1 MNRYFWI
8 TKMTLLAIFAFVLAD
23 TFLAFFE
30 SILEPVPERHTFTK
44 ADVIFRGK
52 DRPFQSYTIIQERN
66 IFDSSQNLAPKAPP
80 PNLPPPPSKPVAAS
94 KERADLKL
102 KLVGTVAGD
111 PASSYAII
119 EDMSTRKQQLLRI
132 GEKINGAELVSIER
146 HKVTLRSDGEEK
158 ILLAFQETKPS
169 SPRPQAASKVQV
181 SESAQSS
188 QEPQESS
195 IREVAE
201 NVFEV
206 SREEVVGAFTNVN
219 ELMTSVRLVPHFE
232 EGLPVGFQIGQIR
245 SRGFLDRIGLR
256 DGDVLMG
263 INGMLITTPEQAF
276 KAYQE
281 LQSASTIRVDVLR
294 DRRSQALTYR
304 IK

>member
-1 MNRYFWI
+1 
-8 TKMTLLAIFAFVLAD
+8 MTLLAILAFVLAD

-30 SILEPVPERHTFTK
+30 SVLELVPERSTFTA
-44 ADVIFRGK
+44 ADVIFQRK
-52 DRPFQSYTIIQERN
+52 DQSFQSYTIIQERN
-66 IFDSSQNLAPKAPP
+66 IFDSSQNLAPNASPT
-80 PNLPPPPSKPVAAS
+80 NLPPSPSKPVAAS

-119 EDMSTRKQQLLRI
+119 EDMRTKKQQLLRV

-146 HKVTLRSDGEEK
+146 HKVTLRSESEER
-158 ILLAFQETKPS
+158 ILLAFQETNPS
-169 SPRPQAASKVQV
+169 SSKPQAASK
-181 SESAQSS
+181 SAQPS

-206 SREEVVGAFTNVN
+206 SREEVTGAFTDVN

-256 DGDVLMG
+256 DGDVLLG

-281 LQSASTIRVDVLR
+281 LQSVSTIRVDVLR